1 MEWMRQKDRKWN
13 ETVLRKRKN
22 GNYNLRKIKKS
33 EGMKKVTKKTEKKS
47 MKEKK

>member
-1 MEWMRQKDRKWN
+1 MR
-13 ETVLRKRKN
+13 RKRKN